1 MLKGIGT
8 GIALGM
14 FLTAESAFAQ
24 GAPAR
29 QTAPVTQGAQTAQGA
44 QIARERIVRYR
55 VQIANMESALK
66 AAVRSGASTG
76 TKQLANIGTVESA
89 NFLGQPDAQGFIL
102 HDGVFFFV
110 KVPAMSSAVALW
122 MPLIIE
128 QQQAQRGPRR
138 AQAQSVSQAREVEV
152 VPPVSPMDA
161 NLLKNTYDEYR
172 NAIKDALID
181 SMLRDSGA
189 LEIDANSY
197 LTVAARRDA
206 RPNPLDLTDEVRTVT
221 LLVKGSVL
229 DAFHQKRITL
239 EEARKLVEMRE
250 D

>member
-1 MLKGIGT
+1 
-8 GIALGM
+8 M

-24 GAPAR
+24 GAPVK
-29 QTAPVTQGAQTAQGA
+29 QTAPVTQTAQGV
-44 QIARERIVRYR
+44 QVAREQIVKARL
-55 VQIANMESALK
+55 QIANMENALK
-66 AAVRSGASTG
+66 TAVRSGASRG

-89 NFLGQPDAQGFIL
+89 TFLGPPDAQGFIVPQ
-102 HDGVFFFV
+102 GVFFYV

-128 QQQAQRGPRR
+128 QQQARGPRR

-161 NLLKNTYDEYR
+161 NVLKNTYDEYR

-189 LEIDANSY
+189 LEIDTNAF

-221 LLVKGSVL
+221 LTVKGSVL
-229 DAFHQKRITL
+229 DEFHQKRITF